1 MALRNPETIV
11 RLTNKIQGNLTNLKL
26 SNNQLTGEIPEIICN
41 FQFDWNL
48 WGNDISNNNFCPPYP
63 ECLSEEDIGYQDTS
77 ECEEECILGDVNND
91 SLLDVLDIVS
101 MINQI
106 LNGEYSECSDT
117 NSDGEL
123 NILDVVTLVNFIFSS
138 P

>member
-1 MALRNPETIV
+1 L
-11 RLTNKIQGNLTNLKL
+11 
-26 SNNQLTGEIPEIICN
+26 GEIPESICN
-41 FQFDWNL
+41 IDIFWISFPYFDI
-48 WGNDISNNNFCPPYP
+48 DNNQLCPPYP
-63 ECLSEEDIGYQDTS
+63 DCISEEDIGYQDTS

-123 NILDVVTLVNFIFSS
+123 NILDVVTLVNFIYSS

>member
-1 MALRNPETIV
+1 MDWNYSMIH
-11 RLTNKIQGNLTNLKL
+11 
-26 SNNQLTGEIPEIICN
+26 NNQL
-41 FQFDWNL
+41 
-48 WGNDISNNNFCPPYP
+48 CPPYP
-63 ECLSEEDIGYQDTS
+63 ECIESFVGYQDTL
-77 ECEEECILGDVNND
+77 ECEEECIHGDVNND

-106 LNGEYSECSDT
+106 LHGDYSDCSDT
-117 NSDGEL
+117 NLDGEL